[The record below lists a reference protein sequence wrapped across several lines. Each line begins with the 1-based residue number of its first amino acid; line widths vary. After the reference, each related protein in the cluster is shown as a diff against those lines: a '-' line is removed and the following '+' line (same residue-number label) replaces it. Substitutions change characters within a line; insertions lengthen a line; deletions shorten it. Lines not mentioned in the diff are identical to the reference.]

1 MGIVVWAAVA
11 GVLLGWAADGFD
23 GGGALLGGLIG
34 AGMGHWLRVVLRA
47 QIDAAV
53 RAALDGFDLPMPGP
67 TAPAEPA
74 AEPPAAPQRQPARAR
89 ARRATDPL
97 EPGAA
102 RTSPWE
108 PAAAEPTSPPA
119 QPQPQPQLRPAE
131 PQPAAEHPAAPVPGG
146 LAADLLGRAR
156 DWLLGGNTIVRA
168 GLAVLFVGLVF
179 LARLAA
185 NAGLFPIELRLIV
198 IGLAGLALLLVGFG
212 KRRTRPG
219 FALSLQGGGVAVLY
233 LVVFAATR
241 GYAVMPPLAG
251 FAFMILFAALGCA
264 LALMQDSLAMAL
276 ASFLGGFAVPVLLGG
291 QSETP
296 LGLFTYLTVL
306 NLAILVIAGR
316 RSWRPLNLLGFAAT
330 FLLATLWGFAA
341 YEPRHFALCEIFLAL
356 SIAIYLATAL
366 LYAHNTP
373 GRLGNYA
380 DSTLLFGTALV
391 GFGLQAGLVHDR
403 PFASAYS
410 ALAFG
415 AVYLGAAAWI
425 VRRREPGM
433 RLLGDCLLA
442 IGVGFVT
449 MAVPLALAVKWTAT
463 TWALEGAGAVWVG
476 ARQARWLPRAFG
488 LALQGVAGVMVLATL
503 EPNVASLPLLTQG
516 VLLPVLVA
524 APALFTAW
532 LLRHPLPH
540 SGSAPARA
548 YAAVEQELGPPWFLA
563 GFVMACLAILREVGR
578 ITPVGPAGAHRAAVP
593 VLAAHWQIMVAMLA
607 ILGAMALAQL
617 FARRRDWAVAGWPA
631 RASLPLVALSFA
643 GVLAM
648 GRNVL
653 YWPDALAWAAA
664 AGAHLWLLR
673 HAPRGGW
680 THAMHVGGPLLGT
693 ALTANALW
701 LGVERSALWDTS
713 WAGVVFLGTATT
725 ILAALTRW
733 AGASVG
739 APPPPRAQRWPL
751 AGHAPAYWWHAALVL
766 AVLVYVGALLD
777 AVLSEGVTAPL
788 PYVPLLNP
796 ADLAALL
803 ALAVLAL
810 WRRTVGAAAPPPPA
824 ARDLCGV
831 PGLVAGGVLAFAIV
845 NAAWLRTAH
854 HALGVGWSAAALA
867 GSQAVQSGLSLLWT
881 LLAMGLMLFA
891 HRRAQRRAW
900 LAGAVLLGVVVA
912 KLVLVD
918 MSGVEGIARIV
929 AFIGV
934 GVLMLLIG
942 YFVPLPP
949 RGEAAAP
956 VATDAQADR

>member
-11 GVLLGWAADGFD
+11 GFLLGWAADGFD

-47 QIDAAV
+47 QIEAAV
-53 RAALDGFDLPMPGP
+53 RAALDGVHLPLAGP
-67 TAPAEPA
+67 TASAEPA
-74 AEPPAAPQRQPARAR
+74 AEPPADPQRLPARAR
-89 ARRATDPL
+89 TRPAAAPL
-97 EPGAA
+97 EADAA

-108 PAAAEPTSPPA
+108 PAAAQPAETPPA
-119 QPQPQPQLRPAE
+119 ETLSADYHPAE
-131 PQPAAEHPAAPVPGG
+131 PADSG
-146 LAADLLGRAR
+146 LAADLFRRAR

-212 KRRTRPG
+212 KRRVRPG

-264 LALMQDSLAMAL
+264 LALLQDSLAMAL

-291 QSETP
+291 HSETP
-296 LGLFTYLTVL
+296 LGLFAYLTVL

-316 RSWRPLNLLGFAAT
+316 RSWRPLNLLGFVAT
-330 FLLATLWGFAA
+330 FLLATLWGFTA
-341 YEPRHFALCEIFLAL
+341 YEPRHFVLCEIFLAL
-356 SIAIYLATAL
+356 SIAIYLAMAL

-425 VRRREPGM
+425 VRRRAPGM

-442 IGVGFVT
+442 AGVGFVT
-449 MAVPLALAVKWTAT
+449 MAVPLALAVKWTAA

-488 LALQGVAGVMVLATL
+488 LALQAVAGVMVLAAL
-503 EPNVASLPLLTQG
+503 EPNVASLPLLNQG
-516 VLLPVLVA
+516 FLLPLLVA

-548 YAAVEQELGPPWFLA
+548 YAGVEPELGPPWFLA
-563 GFVMACLAILREVGR
+563 GFVMACLAVLREVGR
-578 ITPVGPAGAHRAAVP
+578 MTPAGPAGAHRAAVP
-593 VLAAHWQIMVAMLA
+593 VLAAHWQIMAALLA
-607 ILGAMALAQL
+607 ILGAMALAQHV
-617 FARRRDWAVAGWPA
+617 ARRRDWAVAGWPA
-631 RASLPLVALSFA
+631 RASLPLVALGFA

-653 YWPDALAWAAA
+653 DWPDALAWAAA

-673 HAPRGGW
+673 QAPRGAW
-680 THAMHVGGPLLGT
+680 THAMHAAGPLLGT
-693 ALTANALW
+693 AMAANALW
-701 LGVERSALWDTS
+701 LGVERGALWDTS
-713 WAGVVFLGTATT
+713 WAGVVFLVTATA

-733 AGASVG
+733 AGASAG
-739 APPPPRAQRWPL
+739 APPPRAQRWPL
-751 AGHAPAYWWHAALVL
+751 ADHARAYWWHAALVL

-810 WRRTVGAAAPPPPA
+810 WRRTVCAAAVPPPA
-824 ARDLCGV
+824 ARDLCGL
-831 PGLVAGGVLAFAIV
+831 PGLVAGGALAFAIV

-854 HALGVGWSAAALA
+854 HALGVGWSPAALA

-891 HRRAQRRAW
+891 HRRARRGAW
-900 LAGAVLLGVVVA
+900 LTGAVLLGVVVA

-949 RGEAAAP
+949 RGDATPA
-956 VATDAQADR
+956 VATGAETEA